1 MSRYDEL
8 AEATRL
14 LLEQELD
21 AHRRN
26 LEQSRRID
34 GELAQLDAMRKAAQS
49 DPGTITSR
57 QILGADTLWQGWLAR
72 KRQEMLRLAA
82 RARAQELMTLD
93 RARLAFSRTEAAET
107 ICRDARNEA
116 IRKARAREADAMEA
130 LGQLRIAMRRAE
142 NGDDA

>member
-49 DPGTITSR
+49 DPGAITAR

-72 KRQEMLRLAA
+72 KRQEMLRQAA

-93 RARLAFSRTEAAET
+93 RARLAFSRTEAADT
-107 ICRDARNEA
+107 IRREAKMEA
-116 IRKARAREADAMEA
+116 IRKSRTREADAMEA

-142 NGDDA
+142 DGDEA